1 MTDRLTKTLE
11 TTLARKAGPAVE
23 ATISTETIDR
33 DGEVIISQGMD
44 SSEFDAN
51 PVLFYNHDYAQPI
64 GRVSDLRRGKGKID
78 ATFEFAKRPDG
89 FEGPY
94 FPEFVESLVDQG
106 IVKGISI
113 GFVPLSGGVRK
124 ASAKDREDY
133 GDSVRQV
140 YSKWK
145 LLEVSVAPLPANA
158 TALVTAVRKGL
169 VDQED
174 AAQWLDFEPTT
185 NLIEIQVPRR
195 GRLSTLSTRGRRAG
209 G

>member
-1 MTDRLTKTLE
+1 MTDRLKKTLE
-11 TTLARKAGPAVE
+11 TTLARKAGPTVE

-33 DGEVIISQGMD
+33 DGEVIVSQGMD
-44 SSEFDAN
+44 SSEFDDN

-64 GRVSDLRRGKGKID
+64 GKVSDLRRGKGKID
-78 ATFEFAKRPDG
+78 ATFEFAKRPEG
-89 FEGPY
+89 FEGAY

-113 GFVPLSGGVRK
+113 GFVPIPGGVRK

-133 GDSVRQV
+133 GESVRQV

-174 AAQWLDFEPTT
+174 ASRWLDFEPTT
-185 NLIEIQVPRR
+185 HIIEVQVPRR
-195 GRLSTLSTRGRRAG
+195 GRLSTLSTRGRRTG